1 MGNYSGA
8 AGKGGTQQCFPKGE
22 GHAINLQTGQLKPF
36 LPQSELS
43 IELGFWPREGGTPAL
58 PQGWLTH

>member
-8 AGKGGTQQCFPKGE
+8 AGKGNTQQCFPKGE
-22 GHAINLQTGQLKPF
+22 GRAINLQTGQLKPF

-43 IELGFWPREGGTPAL
+43 IELGFWPEGETPAL
-58 PQGWLTH
+58 SQGWVTR